1 MLDDEVI
8 EAGDP
13 SEDRRMSLLA
23 PSVSYKR
30 ADAHLKI
37 DQGFL
42 VNPVQRETSLCLCK
56 YNNLRVIVDLHT
68 GQVSYIIINYIDR

>member
-37 DQGFL
+37 DQGL

-68 GQVSYIIINYIDR
+68 GQVSYIIINYTYR